1 MAKAKYTSKNRWAL
15 FLLILLGI
23 VFGSFIGY
31 LVRGVDFLS
40 WLNYGIDFSIG
51 ESSSKVVTLDL
62 GILVLHFGLRV
73 KFTIASVVGAIIAI
87 LIFKKI

>member
-23 VFGSFIGY
+23 VFGSFLGY
-31 LVRGVDFLS
+31 LVRDIDFLS

-51 ESSSKVVTLDL
+51 DPNSKIVTLDL
-62 GILVLHFGLRV
+62 GILVLRFGLRI
-73 KFTIASVVGAIIAI
+73 KFTIASVIGAIIAI
-87 LIFKKI
+87 FIFKKI